1 MDGVH
6 NPHAW
11 AEQTFGAV
19 ELGDRRRTRRLV
31 AAAAQIATHPGKP
44 FTQIFDWNQLRG
56 FYRVCHQATATL
68 QAVQG
73 PHWQQTRQ
81 AMGQHALV
89 LTIHDTSELDFTSH
103 RRLSG
108 VGQIG
113 NEAGKGFLQHN
124 SLAIVPQPRQVLGLS
139 YQQLHV
145 RQPALPGESRYQR
158 QRRVRESDWWYAGI
172 RAAGGPPDGCC
183 WVDVADRGGDDYE
196 AMRAAREVGHH
207 FLLRA
212 KQNRRVG
219 TTPTLDHQVLL
230 LDHARSLRSQG
241 ADVVDI
247 PGRGGRPPRTAHV
260 ALAATAVWVPA
271 PDGTRRRWS
280 QPVLPVWVLRIWEPE
295 PPSGVAEPLEWI
307 LLCSVPTTTLDE
319 LKERRDWYCCRWM
332 VEVFHDI
339 EKNGCG
345 EEERR
350 FATADRL
357 ETCLAVL
364 SLVAVRVFQLRC
376 ALQVQPDAPAE
387 QAGTPAEIRLIR
399 RFLGWNR
406 KRLTVRA
413 FVRGVAQ
420 LGGFLGRR
428 RDGEPGVR
436 ALWRGYERLQDMVV
450 GAHLDASVTDDSS

>member
-1 MDGVH
+1 MEGVL

-31 AAAAQIATHPGKP
+31 AAATQIATHPGKP
-44 FTQIFDWNQLRG
+44 FTQIFDWNELRG
-56 FYRVCHQATATL
+56 FYRVCHQTTATL

-113 NEAGKGFLQHN
+113 NEVGRGFLQHN

-158 QRRVRESDWWYAGI
+158 QRRVRESDWWYAGF

-183 WVDVADRGGDDYE
+183 WVDVADRAGDDYE

-230 LDHARSLRSQG
+230 LDHARSLPSQG

-247 PGRGGRPPRTAHV
+247 PGRGGRPPRTAQV

-280 QPVLPVWVLRIWEPE
+280 QPVFPVW
-295 PPSGVAEPLEWI
+295 G
-307 LLCSVPTTTLDE
+307 
-319 LKERRDWYCCRWM
+319 
-332 VEVFHDI
+332 
-339 EKNGCG
+339 
-345 EEERR
+345 
-350 FATADRL
+350 
-357 ETCLAVL
+357 
-364 SLVAVRVFQLRC
+364 
-376 ALQVQPDAPAE
+376 
-387 QAGTPAEIRLIR
+387 
-399 RFLGWNR
+399 
-406 KRLTVRA
+406 
-413 FVRGVAQ
+413 
-420 LGGFLGRR
+420 
-428 RDGEPGVR
+428 R
-436 ALWRGYERLQDMVV
+436 ALGFEKR
-450 GAHLDASVTDDSS
+450 

>member
-1 MDGVH
+1 
-6 NPHAW
+6 
-11 AEQTFGAV
+11 V
-19 ELGDRRRTRRLV
+19 E
-31 AAAAQIATHPGKP
+31 
-44 FTQIFDWNQLRG
+44 
-56 FYRVCHQATATL
+56 
-68 QAVQG
+68 
-73 PHWQQTRQ
+73 
-81 AMGQHALV
+81 
-89 LTIHDTSELDFTSH
+89 
-103 RRLSG
+103 
-108 VGQIG
+108 
-113 NEAGKGFLQHN
+113 
-124 SLAIVPQPRQVLGLS
+124 
-139 YQQLHV
+139 
-145 RQPALPGESRYQR
+145 
-158 QRRVRESDWWYAGI
+158 
-172 RAAGGPPDGCC
+172 
-183 WVDVADRGGDDYE
+183 
-196 AMRAAREVGHH
+196 HH

-230 LDHARSLRSQG
+230 LDHARSLPSQG

-280 QPVLPVWVLRIWEPE
+280 QPVFPVWVLRIWEPE

-332 VEVFHDI
+332 AEVFHDI

-350 FATADRL
+350 FATADRQ

-399 RFLGWNR
+399 RFLSWDR

-428 RDGEPGVR
+428 HDGEPGVR

-450 GAHLDASVTDDSS
+450 GAHLDASVTNDSS